1 MTETSKKGNY
11 IGQAW
16 LVILLALLYGGALAG
31 VQTTLG
37 PIIEEN
43 KRNETYDVIPQLVE
57 GADKAKTVEVV
68 VTGTNGKP
76 TRAYRANTT
85 DGRHCGWVLPGTGL
99 GFADRIDLLI
109 GLDPELATITGIY
122 VLDQKETPGLGNYIT
137 EDDFR
142 KQFVG
147 KRTDQDVTV
156 VKTDPATD
164 TNEIRA
170 LSGAT
175 ISSDSVAKIVNDTIK
190 NLKEAVVA
198 WRDVEPKEPEA
209 TAEEPNHD

>member
-1 MTETSKKGNY
+1 
-11 IGQAW
+11 
-16 LVILLALLYGGALAG
+16 

-37 PIIEEN
+37 PIIEQN

-57 GADKAKTVEVV
+57 GADKTKTVEVD

-76 TRAYRANTT
+76 TRVYRANTT
-85 DGRHCGWVLPGTGL
+85 DGRHVGWVVPGTGL

-109 GLDPELATITGIY
+109 GLDPDLATITGIY

-137 EDDFR
+137 ENDFQQ
-142 KQFVG
+142 QFFG
-147 KRTDQDVTV
+147 KRTDGRVTV
-156 VKTDPATD
+156 VKSDPATD

-175 ISSDSVAKIVNDTIK
+175 ISSDSVTQIVNDTVE
-190 NLKEAVVA
+190 NLKEAVGA
-198 WRDVEPKEPEA
+198 WRDVETHK
-209 TAEEPNHD
+209 AEDAAEKPNHD

>member
-1 MTETSKKGNY
+1 MTETPKKGNY

-43 KRNETYDVIPQLVE
+43 KRNETYDVIPKLVE
-57 GADKAKTVEVV
+57 GADKTKTVEVV
-68 VTGTNGKP
+68 VTGTDGKP
-76 TRAYRANTT
+76 TRVYRANTT
-85 DGRHCGWVLPGTGL
+85 DDEHVGWVLPGTGL

-109 GLDPELATITGIY
+109 GLDPELTTITGIY

-142 KQFVG
+142 QQFVG
-147 KRTDQDVTV
+147 KRTDRHITV
-156 VKTDPATD
+156 VKIDPATD
-164 TNEIRA
+164 TNEIRS

-175 ISSDSVAKIVNDTIK
+175 ISSDSVAQIVNDTIE
-190 NLKEAVVA
+190 NLKEAVA
-198 WRDVEPKEPEA
+198 AYGETP
-209 TAEEPNHD
+209 